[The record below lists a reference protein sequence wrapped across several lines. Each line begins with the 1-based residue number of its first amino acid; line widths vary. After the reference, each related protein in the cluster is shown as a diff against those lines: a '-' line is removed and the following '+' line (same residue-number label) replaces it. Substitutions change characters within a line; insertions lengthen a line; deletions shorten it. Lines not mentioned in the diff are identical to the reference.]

1 MPASIRW
8 FEKTRCCS
16 VIAYDPAVPRSQQ
29 ERSETTKA
37 AVIQAARS
45 IFASRGYE
53 AASIDEITKAA
64 GISKGALY
72 HHYRDK
78 TEILAAAYED
88 LERELTDRVA
98 TVASKHRDPI
108 KSLRSGCHA
117 FVDACADSDTR
128 RLALIDAPAGL
139 GWHRWREID
148 AQYGFGL
155 LRFGLQAAADAG
167 RIRKDRIDAR
177 AHFLL
182 AMMMEGALLI
192 AAADNPVAVSRDV
205 AKLIDE
211 YIDAMI
217 AT

>member
-1 MPASIRW
+1 M
-8 FEKTRCCS
+8 
-16 VIAYDPAVPRSQQ
+16 IAYDPTVRRSQQ

-37 AVIQAARS
+37 AAIAAARS
-45 IFASRGYE
+45 IFAERGFE
-53 AASIDEITKAA
+53 AASIDEITKQA

-88 LERELTDRVA
+88 LERELTDHIA

-108 KSLRSGCHA
+108 RSLRAGCHA
-117 FVDACADSDTR
+117 FVDACTDPATR

-139 GWHRWREID
+139 GWQRWREID
-148 AQYGFGL
+148 AQHGFGL

-167 RIRKDRIDAR
+167 RIRPERIESR

-182 AMMMEGALLI
+182 AVMMEGALLI
-192 AAADNPVAVSRDV
+192 GAADNPKAVSRDI
-205 AKLIDE
+205 ARLIDE
-211 YIDAMI
+211 HIDGLLI
-217 AT
+217 AN